1 MSDNM
6 FSNINY
12 LKKSLDTSWIRN
24 NVYSNNIANVDTP
37 GYKRKRVEFE
47 NMLQKVLNKEGKM
60 SINSIDPIIVED
72 NTTSSF
78 RIDGNNVDPEVEMVE
93 LAKNQ
98 IKYNSLIN
106 QVSYEFKMLK
116 TVINSK

>member
-12 LKKSLDTSWIRN
+12 LNKTLDASWLRN
-24 NVYSNNIANVDTP
+24 SVYSNNFANADTP

-47 NMLQKVLNKEGKM
+47 NMLQEVWGNNETMGID
-60 SINSIDPIIVED
+60 SIKPTIVED

-98 IKYNSLIN
+98 LKYNSLIN